1 MAGGCASIITFVLLA
16 LVIVVCIGLPI
27 MICIGL
33 IALCYYGFAALYNYF
48 CPYGCCI
55 SGWCGCCTSGWYG
68 CCASGWCGCCTSGWY
83 GCCTS
88 GWCGLCKSEEQQKED
103 KRLGKE
109 LQDEKRKDQSVKK
122 LILLGSGESG
132 KSTLF
137 KQLRTLYG
145 TGYADKDRLQFKD
158 HIFAQI
164 VEQMRLCL

>member
-1 MAGGCASIITFVLLA
+1 MAGGCASIITLVLLG
-16 LVIVVCIGLPI
+16 LVIVVCVGLPI

-33 IALCYYGFAALYNYF
+33 IALCFYGLNR
-48 CPYGCCI
+48 CCI
-55 SGWCGCCTSGWYG
+55 
-68 CCASGWCGCCTSGWY
+68 
-83 GCCTS
+83 
-88 GWCGLCKSEEQQKED
+88 SEEQQKED

-122 LILLGSGESG
+122 LLFLGSGDSG

-137 KQLRTLYG
+137 KQLRTLHG

-164 VEQMRLCL
+164 VEQMRLC